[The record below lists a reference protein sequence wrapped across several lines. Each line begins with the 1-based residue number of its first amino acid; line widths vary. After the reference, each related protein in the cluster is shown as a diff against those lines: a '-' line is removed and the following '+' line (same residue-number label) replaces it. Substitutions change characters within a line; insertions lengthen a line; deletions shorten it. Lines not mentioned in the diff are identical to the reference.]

1 MGSGTL
7 LRVVRESIA
16 VGIVVFWLS
25 CRLGCGSGD
34 DKVVVVE
41 VVSVVLGCGS
51 GDDKV
56 VEKKEPSDYLNRTK
70 I

>member
-1 MGSGTL
+1 MGSGTQ

-16 VGIVVFWLS
+16 VGIVVYWLS

-41 VVSVVLGCGS
+41 VVSVM
-51 GDDKV
+51 
-56 VEKKEPSDYLNRTK
+56 
-70 I
+70 

>member
-1 MGSGTL
+1 MGSGTQ

-41 VVSVVLGCGS
+41 VVSVVVTMEFVG
-51 GDDKV
+51 
-56 VEKKEPSDYLNRTK
+56 KEVDAD
-70 I
+70 